1 MGYAVITSTSAYFA
15 ACAAA
20 THPLIRTV
28 RFLSRTVDMCLLRAE
43 GRGQRAKG
51 TVPFCPLPSA
61 LPPVFYILRRQVR
74 YLPQLL
80 GLASVQP
87 LRDRERRVHANH
99 AGVEIELRHAFEA
112 AGRTFL
118 DAHSAAFAVVDQNLV
133 ETVGA
138 DRARDARLRADQI
151 TVVACV
157 ARAAAE
163 AAVRFFNR
171 LLLGE

>member
-43 GRGQRAKG
+43 GRGQRAEG
-51 TVPFCPLPSA
+51 RGQRARCPFALCPLPSA

-87 LRDRERRVHANH
+87 LRDRE
-99 AGVEIELRHAFEA
+99 
-112 AGRTFL
+112 
-118 DAHSAAFAVVDQNLV
+118 
-133 ETVGA
+133 
-138 DRARDARLRADQI
+138 
-151 TVVACV
+151 
-157 ARAAAE
+157 
-163 AAVRFFNR
+163 
-171 LLLGE
+171 